1 MKFRSDI
8 QGLRGFAVLAVLAD
22 HFAPDVRQTSGGFVG
37 VDIFFVISGFL
48 ITSIIFSE
56 LDNNEFT
63 LKKFWTRRIKRIFPS
78 LVVMLAITT
87 LSLWTVS
94 SEYIKYELLRNLAK
108 AATFTSNLGY
118 SQTQDYFGG
127 QTQNPLLHLWS
138 LAIEEQFYLLW
149 PLTCLFFYKTNKKLT
164 IYFSYLIT
172 SISFFTNLV
181 VVFYFETKSFAFYN
195 TFTRIWELML
205 GALLAQHLL
214 RNGDSKNRKPSATHQ
229 VVSLFGLLLIG
240 SSLIV
245 TTQDSAFPGHLALL
259 PTLGAVAII
268 FAGPQNLVNRCFFGN
283 RVLTWFGGISYALYL
298 WHYPLLFLMR
308 TINPGRT
315 NFLLLSFTFLIS
327 VLAAHA
333 STKFVESP
341 IRRVTF
347 HRSAFIALSASMPV
361 LLIFAV
367 ISQNTINK
375 NDPSFVLDKYSALGL
390 ENQSDLDCLRFRKE
404 ITVRTLKRQGCF
416 NAPNDGKNFV
426 FLVGDS
432 HSGSLRAG
440 LEPYLASKGISLFGV
455 STGWCGWYQVN
466 PLTDDR
472 ICAEITREFLTSI
485 SRSKPEIL
493 IIDGYWANMA
503 RGIDVEKALIK
514 YIALVQSLGVKT
526 VLVIGQVPTY
536 EEGLPQHLQDLYVI
550 KGLPI
555 PELTPRAQVTNDPKG
570 TQEHMRN
577 FAYPPNV
584 YYRSIDDLLCIKDSC
599 RITIGP
605 NLATD
610 LIVWDYGHL
619 TKAGASF
626 VSRILFADIEQ
637 LLAE

>member
-48 ITSIIFSE
+48 ITSIIFRE

-87 LSLWTVS
+87 LLMWTVS

-240 SSLIV
+240 TSLTI

-259 PTLGAVAII
+259 PTLGAAAII
-268 FAGPQNLVNRCFFGN
+268 FAGPQNLVNRHFFGN

-315 NFLLLSFTFLIS
+315 NFLLLSSTFLIS

-375 NDPSFVLDKYSALGL
+375 KDPSFVLDKYSALGL

-466 PLTDDR
+466 PLTDDH

-493 IIDGYWANMA
+493 IIDGYWAKMA

-536 EEGLPQHLQDLYVI
+536 EKGLPQHLQDLYVI

>member
-94 SEYIKYELLRNLAK
+94 SEYIKYDLLRNLAK

-240 SSLIV
+240 SSLII

>member
-48 ITSIIFSE
+48 ITSIIFRE

-87 LSLWTVS
+87 LLMWTVS

-118 SQTQDYFGG
+118 SQNQDYFGG

-240 SSLIV
+240 SSLII